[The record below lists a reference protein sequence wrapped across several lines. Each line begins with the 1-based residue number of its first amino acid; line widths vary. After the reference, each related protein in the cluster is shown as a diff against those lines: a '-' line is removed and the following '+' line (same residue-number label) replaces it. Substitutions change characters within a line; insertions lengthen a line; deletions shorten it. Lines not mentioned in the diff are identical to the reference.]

1 LKKHTRKNE
10 KRDIKVS
17 KNRKETKTAF
27 LKNHEY
33 NKIIQNKKTPPK
45 MHFVLDLSIIVCI
58 LGGFLF
64 YSVTA
69 ASAAV
74 FIILMIAL
82 ALACAF
88 LGIGAAYAS
97 RARLLGFVDI

>member
-1 LKKHTRKNE
+1 
-10 KRDIKVS
+10 
-17 KNRKETKTAF
+17 
-27 LKNHEY
+27 
-33 NKIIQNKKTPPK
+33 
-45 MHFVLDLSIIVCI
+45 MHFVLDLSRIVCI

-64 YSVTA
+64 HSVTA

-88 LGIGAAYAS
+88 LGVGAAYAS